1 MLQKV
6 VGALQM
12 RSWLASASSLEFQD
26 GIAGLLKDFVRSA
39 VGFSDHNRP
48 LMGPSMYIA

>member
-12 RSWLASASSLEFQD
+12 LSGLASASSLEFQD

-48 LMGPSMYIA
+48 LMVSPF